1 MSIATTLDQ
10 LFETHGVVLL
20 DNQKRLEGF
29 LKDLHP
35 DLERE
40 VFLLTETHAA
50 GFVKKIREH
59 KNIKESHRQEL
70 ALQLVSTSG
79 ISINHACWA
88 IDTWA
93 KCIPEWGFF
102 TTKEKR
108 VQGTLDEVL
117 QQHLI

>member
-1 MSIATTLDQ
+1 MNIAQTLEN
-10 LFETHGVVLL
+10 LLETHGVVLL

-35 DLERE
+35 EEERE

-50 GFVKKIREH
+50 GFVNKLRDQ
-59 KNIKESHRQEL
+59 KNIKESQRQRL

-93 KCIPEWGFF
+93 RCIPKWGFF
-102 TTKEKR
+102 ATKDR
-108 VQGTLDEVL
+108 QIQGTLDEVL
-117 QQHLI
+117 QQHLK